1 VSLRTEAMFA
11 DLHGVAPVRQV
22 RIGPS
27 DVVIERTPEGV
38 VYARSPHPLGPYP
51 ERLTESLDHWAAA
64 APERAFMAK
73 RVAGGDWRKLTYA
86 EAREAARAIGQALVN
101 RGLLGE
107 RPIAILSGNDLE
119 HALLGLGAMYAGIP
133 YAPISPAY
141 SLVSS
146 DFAKLRHIFQLLTP
160 GLVFAASGTH
170 FQRALEAVM
179 PPDAELVVT
188 AEPPLPHGRG
198 SDRATLF
205 SELASVTPGPTLE
218 AAHDRINGDT
228 IAKILFTSGSTG
240 MPKGVINTHRMWTSN
255 QEMAS
260 AMLEFVAD
268 EPPVLVDWLPWNHTF
283 AGNADVGLVL
293 YNGGTL
299 YIDDGKPTPSHF
311 QETVRNL
318 KEIAPT
324 IHLNVPKGFEALAG
338 ALREDAMLR
347 QNFFRRL
354 RIMYYAGAGL
364 SQPVWDALETLS
376 IETCGERILMLAG
389 LGSTETA
396 PHALFADQ
404 EQASQA
410 GHVGVPA
417 RGVELKLVPSGHKL
431 EARLRGPNI
440 TPGYWRQEELT
451 RAAFD
456 EEGFYKL
463 GDALR
468 FVDERHPRK
477 GFVFDGRIAEDFK
490 LSTGTWVSVG
500 PLRARFL
507 RHFAPYVQDVVIA
520 GHDRDHIAVLI
531 FPDID
536 ACRRIAP
543 DSVAGAP
550 AAELL
555 ASTAVRGVFQ
565 ELLRGLARAST
576 GSSNRIACAILLNT
590 PPSIDAHEIT
600 DKGSLNQ
607 GAVLRRR
614 AALVEELYTGSPR
627 VIAAEGE

>member
-1 VSLRTEAMFA
+1 MRAE
-11 DLHGVAPVRQV
+11 GVETAPVRHV
-22 RIGPS
+22 RIAPS
-27 DVVIERTPEGV
+27 EVVIERAPGGV
-38 VYARSPHPLGPYP
+38 IYARSPHPLGLYP
-51 ERLTESLDHWAAA
+51 ETLTESLDHWAAV
-64 APERAFMAK
+64 APDRTFMAK
-73 RVAGGDWRKLTYA
+73 RDQNGNWRRLTYSA
-86 EAREAARAIGQALVN
+86 AREQARAIAESLLK
-101 RGLLGE
+101 RGLSTD

-119 HALLGLGAMYAGIP
+119 HALLGLGALYAGIP

-141 SLVSS
+141 SLVST

-170 FQRALEAVM
+170 FRRALETVL
-179 PPDAELVVT
+179 PPDAQLLVT
-188 AEPPLPHGRG
+188 TDPLPG
-198 SDRATLF
+198 ATLF
-205 SELASVTPGPTLE
+205 SELLTATPGPALD
-218 AAHDRINGDT
+218 AAHARITGDT

-240 MPKGVINTHRMWTSN
+240 MPKGVINTHRMWSSN
-255 QEMAS
+255 QEMAR
-260 AMLEFVAD
+260 AMFPFVAD

-283 AGNADVGLVL
+283 AGNSDVGLVL
-293 YNGGTL
+293 YNGGSY

-311 QETVRNL
+311 HETVRNL

-338 ALREDAMLR
+338 ALAADAALR
-347 QNFFRRL
+347 KNFFSRL
-354 RIMYYAGAGL
+354 RLMYYAGAGL

-376 IETCGERILMLAG
+376 IETCGEKILMLAG

-396 PHALFADQ
+396 PHALFADR

-417 RGVELKLVPSGHKL
+417 RGVELKLVPVGHKL

-440 TPGYWRQEELT
+440 TPGYWRQEDLT

-468 FVDERHPRK
+468 FVDEKEPRK

-500 PLRARFL
+500 PLRALFL
-507 RHFAPYVQDVVIA
+507 HHFAPYVHDVVIA
-520 GHDRDHIAVLI
+520 GHDRDYIAALI
-531 FPDID
+531 FPDTE
-536 ACRRIAP
+536 ACRRAAP
-543 DSVAGAP
+543 DPAGLRALF
-550 AAELL
+550 ERLL
-555 ASTAVRGVFQ
+555 KEF
-565 ELLRGLARAST
+565 ARAAT
-576 GSSNRIACAILLNT
+576 GSSNRIAVAILLDT

-607 GAVLRRR
+607 GAVLRNR
-614 AALVEELYTGSPR
+614 AAIVDELYQGSPR
-627 VIAAEGE
+627 ILTIGEQS

>member
-1 VSLRTEAMFA
+1 MSLHTEAIYA
-11 DLHGVAPVRQV
+11 DLHGVARVRPVRL
-22 RIGPS
+22 GPS
-27 DVVIERTPEGV
+27 DVIIERTTEGV
-38 VYARSPHPLGPYP
+38 VYARSPHSLGPYP
-51 ERLTESLDHWAAA
+51 EKLTASLDHWAAA
-64 APERAFMAK
+64 APDRTFMAK
-73 RVAGGDWRKLTYA
+73 RVSGGNWRRLTYA
-86 EAREAARAIGQALVN
+86 EAREGARSIGQALVN
-101 RGLLGE
+101 RGLSAE

-160 GLVFAASGTH
+160 GLVFAASGEH
-170 FQRALEAVM
+170 FRRALEAVT

-188 AEPPLPHGRG
+188 GESSLPDGRG

-205 SELASVTPGPTLE
+205 SQLASVTPGPALE
-218 AAHDRINGDT
+218 AAHHKINGDT

-240 MPKGVINTHRMWTSN
+240 MPKGVINTHRMWSSN
-255 QEMAS
+255 QEMAR
-260 AMLEFVAD
+260 AMLAFVAD

-283 AGNADVGLVL
+283 AGNSDVGLVL

-311 QETVRNL
+311 HETVRNL

-338 ALREDAMLR
+338 ALREDAGLR
-347 QNFFRRL
+347 KNFFSRL

-404 EQASQA
+404 EQACQA

-468 FVDERHPRK
+468 FVDERDPRK

-543 DSVAGAP
+543 DSVARAL
-550 AAELL
+550 AAELI
-555 ASTAVRGVFQ
+555 ASTAVRGVFE
-565 ELLRGLARAST
+565 ELLKGFARAST
-576 GSSNRIACAILLNT
+576 GSSNRIASAILLDT
-590 PPSIDAHEIT
+590 SPSIDAHEIT

-607 GAVLRRR
+607 GAVLRYR

-627 VIAAEGE
+627 VIAAGGK

>member
-1 VSLRTEAMFA
+1 ME
-11 DLHGVAPVRQV
+11 
-22 RIGPS
+22 
-27 DVVIERTPEGV
+27 VVIERAPGGV
-38 VYARSPHPLGPYP
+38 IYARCPHPLGSYP
-51 ERLTESLDHWAAA
+51 EKLTESLDYWASA
-64 APERAFMAK
+64 APERTFMAK
-73 RVAGGDWRKLTYA
+73 RGPSGEWCRLTYA
-86 EAREAARAIGQALVN
+86 AAREQARSIGQALLN
-101 RGLLGE
+101 RGLSPE
-107 RPIAILSGNDLE
+107 RPIAILSGNDLQ

-141 SLVSS
+141 SLVST
-146 DFAKLRHIFQLLTP
+146 DFAKLRHIIGLLTP
-160 GLVFAASGTH
+160 GLVFAADGAH
-170 FQRALEAVM
+170 FRRAIEAVI

-188 AEPPLPHGRG
+188 TNPVAPAVSAAGR
-198 SDRATLF
+198 SPSLF
-205 SELASVTPGPTLE
+205 SDLLTATPGPTLE
-218 AAHDRINGDT
+218 TAQAGITGDT

-240 MPKGVINTHRMWTSN
+240 MPKGVINTQRMWSSN
-255 QEMAS
+255 QEMAR

-283 AGNADVGLVL
+283 AGNSDVGLVL
-293 YNGGTL
+293 YNGGSY

-311 QETVRNL
+311 HETVRNL

-324 IHLNVPKGFEALAG
+324 IYLNVPKGFEALAG
-338 ALREDAMLR
+338 ALREDADLR
-347 QNFFRRL
+347 KNFFSRL
-354 RIMYYAGAGL
+354 RLMYYAGAGL
-364 SQPVWDALETLS
+364 SQPVWDALERLS

-396 PHALFADQ
+396 PHALFADR

-417 RGVELKLVPSGHKL
+417 RGVELKLVPVGEKL

-468 FVDERHPRK
+468 FVDENDPRK

-507 RHFAPYVQDVVIA
+507 RHFAPLVQDVVIA
-520 GHDRDHIAVLI
+520 GHDRDHIAALI

-536 ACRRIAP
+536 ACRRRAP
-543 DSVAGAP
+543 ESVAGVP

-555 ASTAVRGVFQ
+555 GSAAICSVFE
-565 ELLRGLARAST
+565 ELLREFSSTAT
-576 GSSNRIACAILLNT
+576 GSSNRIAAAMLLDT

-607 GAVLRRR
+607 GAVLRNR
-614 AALVEELYTGSPR
+614 ANLVEELYRGSPR
-627 VIAAEGE
+627 VILPGVKQ